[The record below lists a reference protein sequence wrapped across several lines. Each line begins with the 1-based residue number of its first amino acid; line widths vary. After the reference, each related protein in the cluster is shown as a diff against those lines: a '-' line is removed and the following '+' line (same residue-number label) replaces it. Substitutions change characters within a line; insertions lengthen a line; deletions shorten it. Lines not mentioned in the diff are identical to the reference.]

1 MHHNVAETYL
11 QTLSQ
16 HGVEFLFANAGTD
29 FAPIIEGYVTLGQR
43 GIEVPRPV
51 MASHENIAISMA
63 IGSWMVTGRMQ
74 ACMVHVNV
82 GTANAVCGLLNAARG
97 NVPVLFTA
105 GRTPI
110 TESGQFG
117 SRNLG
122 VHWTQE
128 MFDQAGMVREAVK
141 WEYELRAAVQLEDVV
156 RRAVQVANAYPK
168 GPVYLTLPR
177 EVLAAKT
184 DVSTPASS
192 KSQKALIS
200 PPSLSADTAKDL
212 LRMIGRSKTPLIIT
226 SQLGYDRKATSLLSE
241 FIDATGVAVVE
252 VSPSCVSLS
261 SDHPLH
267 AGYDPYALLGEA
279 DLVLVMDCPVPWIPD
294 RVKLTPAA
302 KVVHI
307 GVDPLFSSLPM
318 RSFECDM
325 ACYSTA
331 GEALEQLIAA
341 LQVVELPVGSV
352 ERRKRQIGEL
362 NAARRKKAADHLATV
377 KSQKPIHPAWVAH
390 CIGECVGE
398 DTILLR
404 ESPQLSPAYLNLKRV
419 GSSYSGHFAG
429 GLGWGLGAAIGAKL
443 AAPEATVIA
452 VEGDGSYIFS
462 TPIAAHHSALE
473 NDAPF
478 LTIIMDNHG
487 WNEVHAAT
495 THVYPRGNA
504 AGANKAEPL
513 TYFSNDLRLERAV
526 EAVGGTSFR
535 VEDPA
540 ELRTTLAKGLEIVRG
555 GRQAVVSIVCSST

>member
-1 MHHNVAETYL
+1 MHQNVAENYL
-11 QTLSQ
+11 KVLSR

-29 FAPIIEGYVTLGQR
+29 FAPIIEGYVALGQK
-43 GIEVPRPV
+43 GVEVPRPV
-51 MASHENIAISMA
+51 IASHENIAISMA

-110 TESGQFG
+110 TESGQLG

-141 WEYELRAAVQLEDVV
+141 WEYELRTSVQLEDVV
-156 RRAVQVANAYPK
+156 QRAVSVANAYPK

-177 EVLAAKT
+177 EVLAHT
-184 DVSTPASS
+184 DGGGQATAHIR
-192 KSQKALIS
+192 KGATN
-200 PPSLSADTAKDL
+200 PPSLSPVAAKEL
-212 LRMIGRSKTPLIIT
+212 LALVAQSKMPVIIT
-226 SQLGYDRKATSLLSE
+226 SQLGYDRKAASLLPN
-241 FIDATGVAVVE
+241 FIEGTGIAVIE
-252 VSPSCVSLS
+252 TTPSCVSLS
-261 SDHPLH
+261 SEHPLH
-267 AGYDPYALLGEA
+267 AGYDPHAFIGQA
-279 DLVLVMDCPVPWIPD
+279 DLILVMDCPVPWIPD
-294 RVKLTPAA
+294 RARPSQSA
-302 KVVHI
+302 KVIHI

-318 RSFECDM
+318 RSFECDV

-341 LQVVELPVGSV
+341 MQTTELARDVVVA
-352 ERRKRQIGEL
+352 RKKCISDF
-362 NAARRKKAADHLATV
+362 NAGRRKKATDYLESV
-377 KSQKPIHPAWVAH
+377 KNQIPIHPAWAAH
-390 CIGECVGE
+390 CIGECVAE

-404 ESPQLSPAYLNLKRV
+404 ESPQLAPAFLNLRHI

-443 AAPEATVIA
+443 AAPASTVIA

-495 THVYPRGNA
+495 THVYPSGSA
-504 AGANKAEPL
+504 ARANRAEPL
-513 TYFSNDLRLERAV
+513 TYFSLHLHLERAV
-526 EAVGGTSFR
+526 ETVGGTALR
-535 VEDPA
+535 VEDPK
-540 ELRTTLAKGLEIVRG
+540 ELRTALAKGLEVVRS
-555 GRQAVVSIVCSST
+555 GRQAVVSIVCSTT

>member
-1 MHHNVAETYL
+1 VHHNVAEDYL
-11 QTLSQ
+11 KALSR

-29 FAPIIEGYVTLGQR
+29 FAPIIEGYVALGQK
-43 GIEVPRPV
+43 GVEVPRPV
-51 MASHENIAISMA
+51 IASHENIAISMA

-97 NVPVLFTA
+97 SVPVLFTA

-110 TESGQFG
+110 TEAGQFG

-141 WEYELRAAVQLEDVV
+141 WEYELRSAVQLDDVV
-156 RRAVQVANAYPK
+156 QRAVRVANAYPK

-177 EVLAAKT
+177 EVLAQKS
-184 DVSTPASS
+184 DVASQVPS
-192 KSQKALIS
+192 EFRKPTMS
-200 PPSLSADTAKDL
+200 PPSLSSDTAKDL
-212 LRMIGRSKTPLIIT
+212 VGMIARSRMPLLIT
-226 SQLGYDRKATSLLSE
+226 SQLGYDRKAASLLGE

-252 VSPSCVSLS
+252 ASPSCVSLP

-267 AGYDPYALLGEA
+267 AGYDPHALLGEA
-279 DLVLVMDCPVPWIPD
+279 DLILVVECPVPWIPD
-294 RVKLTPAA
+294 RGKLAPGA

-307 GVDPLFSSLPM
+307 GVDPLFASLPM

-331 GEALEQLIAA
+331 GEALDQLTVA
-341 LQVVELPVGSV
+341 LQAHTPAPGLVEQRKKHIGQLN
-352 ERRKRQIGEL
+352 EARRKRL
-362 NAARRKKAADHLATV
+362 ADQLAKV
-377 KSQKPIHPAWVAH
+377 KDQTPIHPAWAAH

-404 ESPQLSPAYLNLKRV
+404 ESPQLAPAYLNLKRV

-478 LTIIMDNHG
+478 LTVIMDNHG

-495 THVYPRGNA
+495 THVYPSGNA
-504 AGANKAEPL
+504 ASANRAEPL
-513 TYFSNDLRLERAV
+513 TYFSSHLRLERAV
-526 EAVGGTSFR
+526 EAVGGIAFR
-535 VEDPA
+535 VEDPK
-540 ELRTTLAKGLEIVRG
+540 ELKTILERGLEVVRA
-555 GRQAVVSIVCSST
+555 GRQAVVSVVCSST